1 MNPQNIWLKRT
12 GLVLNILI
20 AALMLF
26 AGGFKLSGKI
36 PPEEIEKMG
45 PLKDQIMLLGFG
57 EVATAV
63 LFVIP
68 WTAPLGTLLMSGL
81 WGGIIATNMGQG
93 NPWVIWAVML
103 LVTWIGAYL
112 RGTVPLLTPPKGATL
127 AATD

>member
-36 PPEEIEKMG
+36 PPEELEKMG

-93 NPWVIWAVML
+93 QPWVIWAVML
-103 LVTWIGAYL
+103 LITWISSYL
-112 RGTVPLLTPPKGATL
+112 RGTVPLLAPPKGASL

>member
-26 AGGFKLSGKI
+26 AGASKLLGLM
-36 PPEEIEKMG
+36 PAEEVAKMGIWKEKM
-45 PLKDQIMLLGFG
+45 LLVGFG
-57 EVATAV
+57 EVVTAV
-63 LFVIP
+63 LFIIP

-81 WGGIIATNMGQG
+81 WGGIIATNMAQGQ
-93 NPWVIWAVML
+93 PYWPWAVML
-103 LVTWIGAYL
+103 LITWLGAYL
-112 RGTVPLLTPPKGATL
+112 RGTVPILAPPKSGAL